1 MENFRSAL
9 GTSESSNRYDVVNDE
24 GFTGKYQFG
33 PARLKD
39 FMDATGSS
47 FSMDEFRNNPALQ
60 EAVQAWHEQD
70 IMDYVMDKGLDY
82 YIGKEVGGVPITP
95 SALMGMAH
103 LGGKS
108 GMRQFLETGGQYNPS
123 DSNNTSLRDYGI
135 KFSGAAAGEYAPTD
149 TPSGDEGIM
158 GLKEE
163 LQKDDESR
171 KMDAALKI
179 LEGTMTRPRARPE
192 APSAAPMRSL
202 RPQARPDPLRR
213 FEGLG
218 SLRDAL

>member
-1 MENFRSAL
+1 MEPFRAAL
-9 GTSESSNRYDVVNDE
+9 GASESSNNYGVVNDE
-24 GFTGKYQFG
+24 GYTGKYQFG

-39 FMDATGSS
+39 FMDATGSA

-70 IMDYVMDKGLDY
+70 VMDYVMDKGLDY

-135 KFSGAAAGEYAPTD
+135 KFSGAAAGEYAPME

-158 GLKEE
+158 GLTEE
-163 LQKDDESR
+163 LQKDDEQR
-171 KMDAALKI
+171 KLDVALRI
-179 LEGTMTRPRARPE
+179 LEGTMAARRPAV
-192 APSAAPMRSL
+192 AAAPV
-202 RPQARPDPLRR
+202 ARVSPGDEVDPLRR
-213 FEGLG
+213 FQGVG
-218 SLRDAL
+218 SLGGAF